1 MSHNNYASL
10 LNNLQPATSDSVS
23 RYACVLPLRYIPL
36 LLYIEAYLLLETA
49 RADRQVW
56 VTRQALAHQIIHRNT
71 LTLQYNRLMLE
82 KAQGVLC
89 TVDRFVGKVR
99 TTIRQSGV
107 TAAFE
112 HAMREDYSLYTGIS
126 GKIHSSQTTP
136 LLI

>member
-1 MSHNNYASL
+1 MCNFVDHSYIQLKNAS
-10 LNNLQPATSDSVS
+10 PHVVPPPSSTA
-23 RYACVLPLRYIPL
+23 
-36 LLYIEAYLLLETA
+36 EAYLLLETA

-56 VTRQALAHQIIHRNT
+56 LTRQNLVHQIIHRNT

-82 KAQGVLC
+82 KAQDALC
-89 TVDRFVGKVR
+89 TADRFVGEVR

-112 HAMREDYSLYTGIS
+112 HAMREDYSLYPRAS
-126 GKIHSSQTTP
+126 GKFHLSHTPP